1 MDPLGARARTAV
13 LAVRGCS
20 RPGAYSTFRRL
31 EVENFL
37 QDHRRNLWFCLA
49 VFFLLFTGSVHAA
62 QTGATRT
69 FTVQEAVNFAL
80 QNYPAVRAALE
91 SYNAARAGVG
101 VAKTNYL
108 PRIDSVYQ
116 GNRGTRNSVL
126 GVLLPQ
132 FPNVLTGTQG
142 TVLAP
147 SNKTFWA
154 SGGGVLFS
162 WEPFDFGYRRSQVRA
177 AQSTATRTSAEVTL
191 TRLGV
196 ATVVTDASLAVLADA
211 QRVQA
216 SQADVDRRTV
226 FAKSVHALVDARLRP
241 GADASRADAELA
253 AARTQLILA
262 QETLQIAGGQLAT
275 VLGLAGTQVEIEP
288 GPFLQIPPEK
298 IWEETSVTGNP
309 AAVVEQ
315 RKIQEVEARMSILN
329 HAYYPHF
336 TLEGLTSA
344 RGSGENSKGNVAP
357 GFNGLGAD
365 VHNWAAGLTVSLP
378 VLDFFSLHERKKV
391 EAANRRR
398 EQALYDLTVQNLTG
412 QLEQARATLEGAR
425 RVAQNT
431 PIELQASRESEAQAR
446 ARFQAGV
453 GTIVDVAEAQRLLVQ
468 AEIDD
473 SLARL
478 SIWRALADVAAA
490 EGDMQPMLNLAAGA
504 QTGAP

>member
-1 MDPLGARARTAV
+1 MRD
-13 LAVRGCS
+13 
-20 RPGAYSTFRRL
+20 
-31 EVENFL
+31 
-37 QDHRRNLWFCLA
+37 QKWK
-49 VFFLLFTGSVHAA
+49 LLFALIFFCILPACQLLAA
-62 QTGATRT
+62 QTGTAKT
-69 FTVQEAVNFAL
+69 FTVQEAINFAL
-80 QNYPAVRAALE
+80 QNYPAVRAAIE
-91 SYNAARAGVG
+91 SYNAARSGIA
-101 VAKTNYL
+101 VARTNYL
-108 PRIDSVYQ
+108 PRIDAVWQ

-147 SNKTFWA
+147 SDKSFWA
-154 SGGGVLFS
+154 SGGGALFS
-162 WEPFDFGYRRSQVRA
+162 WEPFDFGYRRSEVKL
-177 AQSTATRTSAEVTL
+177 AQSTATRTAAQVTL

-196 ATVVTDASLAVLADA
+196 ATAVADAALAVLADQ

-226 FAKSVHALVDARLRP
+226 FAKSVHALVNARLRP

-262 QETLQIAGGQLAT
+262 QEALEVASGQLAT
-275 VLGLAGTQVEIEP
+275 VLGISGTRVEIET
-288 GPFLQIPPEK
+288 GPFLQIPPENL
-298 IWEETSVTGNP
+298 WQGTPVTSHP

-315 RKIQEVEARMSILN
+315 RRIQEEQSRISVLN

-336 TLEGLTSA
+336 TLEALTSA

-365 VHNWAAGLTVSLP
+365 VHNWSAGLTVSLP
-378 VLDFFSLHERKKV
+378 VFDFVSIHERRKV
-391 EAANRRR
+391 EFANRRR
-398 EQALYDLTVQNLTG
+398 EQAIYDLTVQNLSG
-412 QLEQARATLEGAR
+412 QLEQARATLDGAR

-431 PIELQASRESEAQAR
+431 PIELQASRDSEAQAR

-478 SIWRALADVAAA
+478 SIWRALADLAAA
-490 EGDMQPMLNLAAGA
+490 QGDLQPLLNLASSV